1 MYRGVIDSLRR
12 RLADRQESVRD
23 TEIALDVKGSSSTPI
38 VYAIGD
44 IHGRMDLLLQIETR
58 IRDDLASRAPARA
71 ILVTLGDYVDR
82 GAQSRQV
89 LEHLATR
96 PSFCSLDV
104 HLRGNHEEV
113 LLEFL
118 RDATVLDAWSRFGG
132 LETLVSYGLRPSL
145 PLTPESLVELRLAF
159 AAALPQH
166 HLDFLQKTRLCFETA
181 THYFAHAGINP
192 ATSLAQ
198 QKPQDLLWI
207 RDEFLASSRRF
218 EKIIV
223 HGHTPTAAPEV
234 LPNRVNLD
242 TGAYITGK
250 LTCGVFDGR
259 SCRILST

>member
-1 MYRGVIDSLRR
+1 MPLATSMADWTSCSKSRHGSGTTSRPAHPHARSWSL
-12 RLADRQESVRD
+12 
-23 TEIALDVKGSSSTPI
+23 
-38 VYAIGD
+38 
-44 IHGRMDLLLQIETR
+44 
-58 IRDDLASRAPARA
+58 
-71 ILVTLGDYVDR
+71 LVTMSTVAPRAGR
-82 GAQSRQV
+82 CI
-89 LEHLATR
+89 EHLATR

-192 ATSLAQ
+192 SQASPSRSPRTCCGSGTSSWPPA
-198 QKPQDLLWI
+198 
-207 RDEFLASSRRF
+207 AASRRSSSMATRRPRHR
-218 EKIIV
+218 KSC
-223 HGHTPTAAPEV
+223 PTA
-234 LPNRVNLD
+234 
-242 TGAYITGK
+242 
-250 LTCGVFDGR
+250 
-259 SCRILST
+259 

>member
-1 MYRGVIDSLRR
+1 MYRGVIESLRR
-12 RLADRQESVRD
+12 RLADRRENAGSNK
-23 TEIALDVKGSSSTPI
+23 TDVYVKNKSSPPI

-44 IHGRMDLLLQIETR
+44 IHGRLDLLLQIETQ
-58 IRDDLASRAPARA
+58 IRDDLASRAPARS

-89 LEHLATR
+89 IEHLATR

-145 PLTPESLVELRLAF
+145 PLTPEGLAGLRLAF
-159 AAALPQH
+159 AAALPPH

-192 ATSLAQ
+192 AASLAQ
-198 QKPQDLLWI
+198 QKSEDLLWI
-207 RDEFLASSRRF
+207 RDAFLASSRRF

-223 HGHTPTAAPEV
+223 HGHTPTEAPEV